1 VTRIEKINQKINTSY
16 KKKFLR
22 FPDLKSCA
30 GQVTRTKNYKMP
42 EQGTTEGNDGQ
53 QRSKG
58 TVWQQVRVV
67 HLFFP
72 LSLARRSLAHSS

>member
-1 VTRIEKINQKINTSY
+1 IEKINQKINT
-16 KKKFLR
+16 KKSSFVSPTSKN
-22 FPDLKSCA
+22 SSA